1 MTWVATFAQKSPST
15 AKTRDQLSALNQ
27 LEWYKHIQTNWCEH
41 NASCTVYVRDE
52 EWFEVGNWV
61 YTNWTIVNGVS
72 FLPYDGGKYEQMPYE
87 QISAETYESTIGA
100 SIPIDFSRLSEFEQ
114 EDFGT
119 GAKEAACVGGA
130 CEL

>member
-1 MTWVATFAQKSPST
+1 MTWVATFPQRAPGS
-15 AKTRDQLSALNQ
+15 ARTRDQMSALDQ

-61 YTNWTIVNGVS
+61 YTHWNIVNGVS

-87 QISAETYESTIGA
+87 QISLTAYECAVESA
-100 SIPIDFSRLSEFEQ
+100 VPIDFGRLAEYESD
-114 EDFGT
+114 DFGT